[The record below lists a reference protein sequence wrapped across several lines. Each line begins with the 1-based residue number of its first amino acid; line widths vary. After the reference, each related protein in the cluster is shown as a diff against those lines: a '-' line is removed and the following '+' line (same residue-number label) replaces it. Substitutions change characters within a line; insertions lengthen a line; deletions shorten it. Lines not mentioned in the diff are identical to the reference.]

1 LNTSSTSTKEYLYA
15 ASSSSN
21 YLRSQETVGVNAE
34 WQITIASDT
43 GVASV
48 VATGSSYTHNI
59 LQYNSTSSIFSA
71 YSGAQVAIALY
82 GQENY
87 VTAADHANTCYGLLG
102 DACLG
107 AAAPATASADLK
119 AAWTLIADDYVALA
133 SDVKT
138 ILASASANVDGGYA
152 EELAARYDYIMKK
165 YGVASFTE
173 GNFMSRDESG
183 ASSVLGLQ
191 GNESGAIITIASV
204 AVLGLLTTAGV
215 FLLKKKHN

>member
-1 LNTSSTSTKEYLYA
+1 MNTSSTSTKEYLYA

-21 YLRSQETVGVNAE
+21 YLRSQETVDANAE
-34 WQITIASDT
+34 WQITITS
-43 GVASV
+43 GVASI
-48 VATGSSYTHNI
+48 VASGTNTHNI
-59 LQYNSTSSIFSA
+59 LQYNSSSSIFSA
-71 YSGAQVAIALY
+71 YSSAQAAIALY
-82 GQENY
+82 VQENY
-87 VTAADHANTCYGLLG
+87 VTAADHAKTCYETLG
-102 DACLG
+102 SACLG
-107 AAAPATASADLK
+107 ATSPATASADLK
-119 AAWTLIADDYVALA
+119 AAWTLIAEDYAAFA

-183 ASSVLGLQ
+183 ASSVLALQ

-204 AVLGLLTTAGV
+204 GVLGLLTTAGV